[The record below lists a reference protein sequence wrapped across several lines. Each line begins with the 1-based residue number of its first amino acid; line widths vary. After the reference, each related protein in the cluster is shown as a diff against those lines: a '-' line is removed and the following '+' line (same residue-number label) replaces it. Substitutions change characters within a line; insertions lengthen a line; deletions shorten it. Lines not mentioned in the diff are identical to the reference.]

1 MSFLAHVLRIIID
14 KSLDWV
20 KSSHLLVRQQVNI
33 AVVHRQRLFVL
44 RLFRRPL
51 FSLHASRSSD
61 KLPLEVDTFGI
72 QSWCLLLW
80 KRRNPCISSL
90 FLEDN
95 LLPVD
100 VNASSWFGRKLSR
113 MEVTTRSNGNNK
125 AMPVVS
131 NRCRFILSGPFT
143 ISLFLDF
150 HLLC

>member
-72 QSWCLLLW
+72 QS
-80 KRRNPCISSL
+80 
-90 FLEDN
+90 
-95 LLPVD
+95 
-100 VNASSWFGRKLSR
+100 
-113 MEVTTRSNGNNK
+113 
-125 AMPVVS
+125 
-131 NRCRFILSGPFT
+131 
-143 ISLFLDF
+143 
-150 HLLC
+150 